1 MLQQILLNVW
11 ECVKTICFIS
21 AWCGEPTLLQPLHW
35 LADSCSDT
43 DHCHCRKLNSNSNKI
58 ILGTAVESLH
68 IYKQYQL
75 CAISFNT
82 VQFHAMSNDSSTPY
96 DEVLFAETI
105 FSRATIHCFAS
116 LSSITQYKASNT
128 CNKETTHRVRTKR
141 KPKRKC
147 WFSVS
152 KFALK
157 MVGNR
162 WFVCCYCKYLCWC

>member
-1 MLQQILLNVW
+1 MNREIDNSVHAHDEKEEYMSNDSLNVLSVLLSLQSVHIILLLNVW
-11 ECVKTICFIS
+11 ECVKPISFIS
-21 AWCGEPTLLQPLHW
+21 AWCGEPTLLKPLHW

-116 LSSITQYKASNT
+116 LSSITQCIQHMQQRNNS
-128 CNKETTHRVRTKR
+128 
-141 KPKRKC
+141 
-147 WFSVS
+147 
-152 KFALK
+152 
-157 MVGNR
+157 
-162 WFVCCYCKYLCWC
+162 